1 MLKSI
6 WCDYSDAYTL
16 VKGTMLV
23 AQVLATAEL
32 DNVGKEVVFKNFA
45 PFNDCINEINNTQI
59 DNAIDIEVVMPM
71 YNLIEYRNNYWKISE
86 NLWQYYRDEPAL
98 TDAGAIKNFHADDNN
113 SASFKFKEKTGV
125 TAAGG
130 TKNVEEMVPL
140 KYLNSIWR
148 TPEMSLINAEIKLI
162 LTWSEKSVI

>member
-6 WCDYSDAYTL
+6 LCDYSDAYTL

-71 YNLIEYRNNYWKISE
+71 YNLIEQRNNY
-86 NLWQYYRDEPAL
+86 
-98 TDAGAIKNFHADDNN
+98 
-113 SASFKFKEKTGV
+113 
-125 TAAGG
+125 
-130 TKNVEEMVPL
+130 
-140 KYLNSIWR
+140 
-148 TPEMSLINAEIKLI
+148 
-162 LTWSEKSVI
+162 